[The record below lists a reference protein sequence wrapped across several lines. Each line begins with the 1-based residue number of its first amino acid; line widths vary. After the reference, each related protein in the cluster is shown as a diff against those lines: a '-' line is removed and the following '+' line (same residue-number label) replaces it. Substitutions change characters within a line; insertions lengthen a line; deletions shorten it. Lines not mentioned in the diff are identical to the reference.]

1 MEPMKDYTDQRRASK
16 AASQKMPPRGREQA
30 CESAA
35 SPRFA
40 TARKPLSR
48 LSLVSLLFGI
58 LSIPATLLPFY
69 GIIAAMIS
77 IMVGIIALV
86 RAHRNDTP
94 RGYALGGLALSILA
108 MGVAIF
114 FTSAAVKATEGC
126 ETLRGDEL
134 RACVEEKK

>member
-1 MEPMKDYTDQRRASK
+1 MEPMKNYTDHRQVSK
-16 AASQKMPPRGREQA
+16 AVSQKMLRDRGQTV
-30 CESAA
+30 SDV

-40 TARKPLSR
+40 TTRKPTSR
-48 LSLVSLLFGI
+48 LSLVCLLFGI
-58 LSIPATLLPFY
+58 LSIPAALLPFY

-77 IMVGIIALV
+77 IIVGIIALI
-86 RAHRNDTP
+86 RAHRSGTP

-134 RACVEEKK
+134 RACVEEKKK